1 MGTHQARCCL
11 LGAGC
16 TLLAVGTLRESRW
29 CVRTG
34 TVTSYSAAISW
45 RGQGGE
51 GLVEVDAGG
60 GGTSL
65 SAVSRC
71 WGACDHLRARDPT
84 EHRLHFPRCGAGS
97 QWSQWSQW
105 CRVCAGSQWSPC
117 PAPRTQHLPTSC
129 HHTTHADTTGDYN
142 AHFVQY
148 SGKINHKCIIVF
160 LDTVSIAVNI
170 REGVK
175 HVPMQCPI
183 FTFPVIV

>member
-1 MGTHQARCCL
+1 MEGWVLGTHQARCCL

-34 TVTSYSAAISW
+34 AVTSYSAAISW
-45 RGQGGE
+45 TGQGGE
-51 GLVEVDAGG
+51 GLVEEVAGG

-97 QWSQWSQW
+97 PVSSGAEYVPGPSGPRAQL
-105 CRVCAGSQWSPC
+105 
-117 PAPRTQHLPTSC
+117 PAPSTAPPPAITP
-129 HHTTHADTTGDYN
+129 HTLTPPGTTTLTLYN
-142 AHFVQY
+142 
-148 SGKINHKCIIVF
+148 IV
-160 LDTVSIAVNI
+160 A
-170 REGVK
+170 K
-175 HVPMQCPI
+175 
-183 FTFPVIV
+183 

>member
-1 MGTHQARCCL
+1 MYPSPMLSCEAVLTGGGGGRLGTHQARCCL

-34 TVTSYSAAISW
+34 AVTSYSAAISW
-45 RGQGGE
+45 TGQGGE
-51 GLVEVDAGG
+51 GLVEEVAGG

-97 QWSQWSQW
+97 LVPVVPSM
-105 CRVCAGSQWSPC
+105 CRVPVVPVPSSPH
-117 PAPRTQHLPTSC
+117 PAPPHLLPSP
-129 HHTTHADTTGDYN
+129 HT
-142 AHFVQY
+142 
-148 SGKINHKCIIVF
+148 
-160 LDTVSIAVNI
+160 
-170 REGVK
+170 R
-175 HVPMQCPI
+175 
-183 FTFPVIV
+183 